1 MQQSLWDATLPI
13 PRITQQQISQPSIT
27 YSKYGARLQGCEP
40 GYSAIR
46 GHRYRGY
53 FTKPWVPVCV
63 EVVRGRDYVFVL
75 FKTRIDRSNFN
86 KMSSWLGAL
95 GLASGF
101 VLRNLLSQQ
110 SNPNKVLDVKSD
122 QYSDRFV
129 QCREEALV
137 LYGPGKEQKSTK
149 EKYEIVLQRPCTE
162 TLHQAFRLV

>member
-1 MQQSLWDATLPI
+1 MV
-13 PRITQQQISQPSIT
+13 
-27 YSKYGARLQGCEP
+27 
-40 GYSAIR
+40 R
-46 GHRYRGY
+46 GH
-53 FTKPWVPVCV
+53 
-63 EVVRGRDYVFVL
+63 DYIYVW
-75 FKTRIDRSNFN
+75 FKLGIDKSDFN

-95 GLASGF
+95 GLTSGF

-129 QCREEALV
+129 QCREDALV
-137 LYGPGKEQKSTK
+137 LYGPGKEQKSAK